1 MGKIAAPVI
10 VPPHRRYTLHYC
22 EMIRYGPIWS
32 PDYFPHWNQ
41 IDCKT
46 LKEARDLQ
54 EIAGSSA
61 YIIDNVTNKRV

>member
-1 MGKIAAPVI
+1 
-10 VPPHRRYTLHYC
+10 
-22 EMIRYGPIWS
+22 MIRYGPIWS
-32 PDYFPHWNQ
+32 PDYFPHWDQ